1 MSDHDND
8 DNQPGNQA
16 SSPWRQP
23 IIWLVIALVGAAV
36 IGSVIMLRVAGGDGS
51 VDSTPDDVRR
61 TAGAQV
67 ADLAPDEVALQRQLS
82 AIVRIDAKRGAVQ
95 VLPASGDF
103 DRNVTL
109 YLALRHPVRADDD
122 LALQLAPTELGW
134 ETAAEVD
141 AGHDWNL
148 QLASPDG
155 GWRLL
160 GRLPK
165 GQQAARVAPALLAP
179 PVP

>member
-1 MSDHDND
+1 MSNHDND
-8 DNQPGNQA
+8 NIPS

-23 IIWLVIALVGAAV
+23 VIWLVIALVGAAV
-36 IGSVIMLRVAGGDGS
+36 IGSAVMLRVAGGDGS
-51 VDSTPDDVRR
+51 VDSVPDNVRR

-67 ADLAPDEVALQRQLS
+67 ADLAPDEVALQRQLT
-82 AIVRIDAKRGAVQ
+82 AIVRVDAKRGVVQ

-103 DRNVTL
+103 DRGATL
-109 YLALRHPVRADDD
+109 HLALHHPLREADD

-134 ETAAEVD
+134 EAAAKVD

-155 GWRLL
+155 GWRVI

-165 GQQAARVAPALLAP
+165 GQQAARVAPALQAP

>member
-8 DNQPGNQA
+8 SNQA

-36 IGSVIMLRVAGGDGS
+36 IGSVVMLRVAGGDGS
-51 VDSTPDDVRR
+51 ADSVPDDVRR

-82 AIVRIDAKRGAVQ
+82 AIVRIDAKRGTVQ

-103 DRNVTL
+103 ERDATL
-109 YLALRHPVRADDD
+109 SLALRHPLREADD

-134 ETAAEVD
+134 EVVAEVD
-141 AGHDWNL
+141 ARHDWNL

-155 GWRLL
+155 SWRLI
-160 GRLPK
+160 GRLPR
-165 GQQAARVAPALLAP
+165 GQQAARVAPALQAP